1 MLQIKRKAFT
11 LIELLVVISIISV
24 LIALLLPAVQS
35 ARESARRAS
44 CINNLKQIGL
54 GLHNFENAN
63 NFFPPAFAFPTATL
77 PASVQAKYHNPP
89 PSGLGYPRLPADFGS
104 NWASKTTVNNLI
116 VHGWAI
122 FTLPYLENSN
132 IANAYNFEIPFC
144 GTYRPAGDEDHH
156 PNVTSIMTVVN
167 TFICPSNATAITTTK
182 GTTINRVTGEV
193 ASGWTGGV
201 SDYSVNQSIQ
211 GAALKYLPPDIAY
224 TGIMVINAPRRIS
237 EVIDGTS
244 NTFLISEDAGRPIHF
259 VKGKLVGNNVKGAA
273 WADFESDYTTESWNG
288 LPCHSNCDN
297 DGEDYSFHPGGTN
310 KLFADGSVRFFK
322 ESMDF
327 KVFAKLLTFKGG
339 EIISAD
345 EY

>member
-54 GLHNFENAN
+54 GLHNFENTN
-63 NFFPPAFAFPTATL
+63 HFFPPAFAFPTANL
-77 PASVQAKYHNPP
+77 PAPVQARYHNPP

-104 NWASKTTVNNLI
+104 NWASKSTMSNMI
-116 VHGWAI
+116 VHGWKA
-122 FTLPYLENSN
+122 FTLPYLEYSN

-144 GTYRPAGDEDHH
+144 GKPRSAGDEDRH
-156 PNVTSIMTVVN
+156 PNATSIMSVVN
-167 TFICPSNATAITTTK
+167 TFICPSNASGITTTK
-182 GTTINRVTGEV
+182 GNTVNRITGEAV
-193 ASGWTGGV
+193 SGWTGGV
-201 SDYSVNQSIQ
+201 SDYAVNQSIQ
-211 GAALKYLPPDIAY
+211 GAALKYLPPDIMY
-224 TGIMVINAPRRIS
+224 NGIMLINAPRRIS

-244 NTFLISEDAGRPIHF
+244 NTFLISEDAGRPIRF
-259 VKGKLVGNNVKGAA
+259 VKGKPVGNNVKGAA
-273 WADFESDYTTESWNG
+273 WADFESDYTTEGWNG
-288 LPCHSNCDN
+288 QPCHSNCDN

-310 KLFADGSVRFFK
+310 KLFADGSVRFIK

-327 KVFAKLLTFKGG
+327 KVYTKLLTFKGG